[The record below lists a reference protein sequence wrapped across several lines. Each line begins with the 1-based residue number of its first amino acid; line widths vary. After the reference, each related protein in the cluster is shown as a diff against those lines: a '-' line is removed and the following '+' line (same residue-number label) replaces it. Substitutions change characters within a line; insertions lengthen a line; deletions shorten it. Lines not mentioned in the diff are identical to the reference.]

1 MTPMAYSDDFTLI
14 GINDKG
20 EPLEIPLKKKIW
32 NTKIKKAIHLISN
45 STLSSL
51 EKMNEKNGHLTF
63 NRVDIGT
70 YIKIKLGLGN
80 LVQAS
85 AGPYFKLFFTKN

>member
-1 MTPMAYSDDFTLI
+1 MAPIAYSDDFTLI

-20 EPLEIPLKKKIW
+20 EPVEIPLKQKIW
-32 NTKIKKAIHLISN
+32 NIKIKKAIHSISN

-51 EKMNEKNGHLTF
+51 EKMNDRNGPLTF

-85 AGPYFKLFFTKN
+85 AEPYFKLFFTKN